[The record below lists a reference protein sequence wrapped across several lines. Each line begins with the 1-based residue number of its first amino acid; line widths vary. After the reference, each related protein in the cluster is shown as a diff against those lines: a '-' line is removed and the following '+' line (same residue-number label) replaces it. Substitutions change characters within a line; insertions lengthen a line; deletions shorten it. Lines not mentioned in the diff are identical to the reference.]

1 LKLRSA
7 LRPSRIRPTDP
18 DTTVT
23 SLDDQLSAA
32 FRQLAS
38 DGLLGFTLRRERLM
52 LPGDL
57 PATAPR
63 LWSDCHSRHARLLF
77 AFVRRLGVDAF
88 RLVDCAALGWGA
100 ITLEPPIALDVALR
114 VVSLAPSWRVPI
126 HVGRVGRG
134 SVIWA
139 VSGSAATFIRGH
151 VASE

>member
-18 DTTVT
+18 DATVT

-38 DGLLGFTLRRERLM
+38 DGLLGFRLLRERLL

-57 PATAPR
+57 PATAR
-63 LWSDCHSRHARLLF
+63 LWSDSRHARLLF

-88 RLVDCAALGWGA
+88 RLVDCAALGRGA

-126 HVGRVGRG
+126 HVGRVGRR

-139 VSGSAATFIRGH
+139 VSGSPATFIRGH